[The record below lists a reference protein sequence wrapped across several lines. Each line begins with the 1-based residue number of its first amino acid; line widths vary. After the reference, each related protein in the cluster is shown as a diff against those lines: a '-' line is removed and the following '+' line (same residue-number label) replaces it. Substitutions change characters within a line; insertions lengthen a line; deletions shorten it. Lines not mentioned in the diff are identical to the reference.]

1 MSVTTVSVRDLANK
15 FINSS
20 RVPNTITPWVRN
32 PSWAALTSITA
43 VDQKFV
49 GLHAVYTDSNFLA
62 LLAATTGQSV
72 TFQDA
77 GDTVTL
83 TAHGYVNG
91 DTVSFSVITTTTG
104 IVINTVYFVVGATAN
119 TFQVSLTSGGA
130 AIALT
135 TNGTGTVRA
144 TYTTDWGDG
153 TTEVVASGV
162 VAQHTYDYATVA
174 LDGTNAPVTL
184 TDAGD
189 LVTRTA
195 HGYTDGMP
203 VRFYNIVSTTGL
215 TETYEYFVIS
225 ATANT
230 FQVSLTY
237 NGSAVALTTDG
248 TATLLFYKQAIVTVT
263 PLSGRNL
270 ITLNLHQKNTQAN
283 LSTYASGFIDI
294 SVAGSLMTS
303 LLIGVQT
310 AGAATQ
316 TINFRDLEQVNILS
330 TGIASASYLFYNCSS
345 LESVAA
351 DTASVTNFS
360 DMFDNCSSLQTI
372 PLLNTAAGTTLAGMF
387 YSCAFLTSIPLLNTA
402 TATDLDSMFSLCSS
416 LQTIPLLNTALV
428 TNFTSMFNTCAS
440 LTSIPLLNTSAGT
453 NFTSMFSSCY
463 SLTSIPLLNTA
474 AGTNFTTMFYS
485 CFSLTSIPFLNTAL
499 VTNFTSMFS
508 TCSSLQTIPL
518 LNTAAG
524 TNFTSMFS
532 TCPSLTSIP
541 LLNTA
546 AGTNFT
552 TMFTLCSSLQTAAL
566 DRAGLGATGVT
577 LAYTSC
583 KFSQT
588 GLEYIFSKLGRGTS
602 SSLDIQ
608 LNWGTVTATTI
619 TLSKTTAGG
628 LTAASVNTTG
638 VTTGMQVTGTGT
650 PSTTAIAVTM
660 TDVGDTVNL
669 TAHGLSNS
677 DEVSF
682 ATVVTTTGILINT
695 VYFVVG
701 ATANT
706 FQVSLTAG
714 GAAIN
719 LVTNGSGTLRYKA
732 TVTAITAAVNAAVPT
747 VSVTF
752 TDAGD
757 LVTSVAHGFVN
768 GDVVSFA
775 FPIVSTTGISI
786 NTAYFVVG
794 ATANTF
800 QVSLTSGGVAI
811 VLTTNG
817 SGTLARAVTFTDVG
831 DTVNRVAHGYVNGD
845 AVFFSS
851 ITTTTGISINII
863 YFVVGATANTF
874 QVALTSV
881 GAAIALTTNGRGS
894 VASAGI
900 FTLSRPA
907 TSTNSTGVTLSYR
920 NLKTNTALLKGWSV
934 TG

>member
-402 TATDLDSMFSLCSS
+402 TATDLDSMFFICSS

-428 TNFTSMFNTCAS
+428 TNFTSMFRTC
-440 LTSIPLLNTSAGT
+440 
-453 NFTSMFSSCY
+453 F
-463 SLTSIPLLNTA
+463 
-474 AGTNFTTMFYS
+474 
-485 CFSLTSIPFLNTAL
+485 
-499 VTNFTSMFS
+499 
-508 TCSSLQTIPL
+508 SLQTIPL

>member
-104 IVINTVYFVVGATAN
+104 IVINTVYFVVGSTAN

-360 DMFDNCSSLQTI
+360 DMFDMCSSLQTI

-428 TNFTSMFNTCAS
+428 TNFTSMFSTCSS
-440 LTSIPLLNTSAGT
+440 LQTIPLLNTASGT
-453 NFTSMFSSCY
+453 NFTNMFLSCY

-474 AGTNFTTMFYS
+474 AGTNFT
-485 CFSLTSIPFLNTAL
+485 
-499 VTNFTSMFS
+499 SMFR
-508 TCSSLQTIPL
+508 TCFSLQTIPL

-524 TNFTSMFS
+524 TNFTSMFNA
-532 TCPSLTSIP
+532 CPSLTSIP

-566 DRAGLGATGVT
+566 DRAGLGATGVS
-577 LAYTSC
+577 LGYTSC

-682 ATVVTTTGILINT
+682 ATIVTTTGILINT

-874 QVALTSV
+874 QVALTSG

>member
-1 MSVTTVSVRDLANK
+1 
-15 FINSS
+15 
-20 RVPNTITPWVRN
+20 
-32 PSWAALTSITA
+32 
-43 VDQKFV
+43 
-49 GLHAVYTDSNFLA
+49 
-62 LLAATTGQSV
+62 
-72 TFQDA
+72 
-77 GDTVTL
+77 
-83 TAHGYVNG
+83 
-91 DTVSFSVITTTTG
+91 
-104 IVINTVYFVVGATAN
+104 
-119 TFQVSLTSGGA
+119 
-130 AIALT
+130 
-135 TNGTGTVRA
+135 
-144 TYTTDWGDG
+144 
-153 TTEVVASGV
+153 
-162 VAQHTYDYATVA
+162 
-174 LDGTNAPVTL
+174 
-184 TDAGD
+184 
-189 LVTRTA
+189 
-195 HGYTDGMP
+195 
-203 VRFYNIVSTTGL
+203 
-215 TETYEYFVIS
+215 
-225 ATANT
+225 
-230 FQVSLTY
+230 
-237 NGSAVALTTDG
+237 
-248 TATLLFYKQAIVTVT
+248 
-263 PLSGRNL
+263 
-270 ITLNLHQKNTQAN
+270 
-283 LSTYASGFIDI
+283 
-294 SVAGSLMTS
+294 
-303 LLIGVQT
+303 
-310 AGAATQ
+310 
-316 TINFRDLEQVNILS
+316 
-330 TGIASASYLFYNCSS
+330 
-345 LESVAA
+345 
-351 DTASVTNFS
+351 
-360 DMFDNCSSLQTI
+360 
-372 PLLNTAAGTTLAGMF
+372 
-387 YSCAFLTSIPLLNTA
+387 
-402 TATDLDSMFSLCSS
+402 
-416 LQTIPLLNTALV
+416 
-428 TNFTSMFNTCAS
+428 MFNA
-440 LTSIPLLNTSAGT
+440 
-453 NFTSMFSSCY
+453 
-463 SLTSIPLLNTA
+463 
-474 AGTNFTTMFYS
+474 
-485 CFSLTSIPFLNTAL
+485 
-499 VTNFTSMFS
+499 
-508 TCSSLQTIPL
+508 
-518 LNTAAG
+518 
-524 TNFTSMFS
+524 
-532 TCPSLTSIP
+532 CPSLTSIP